1 MLFKGILIY
10 TLLRKSV
17 SLDVCMKPN
26 HQFHVELRSL
36 CISLSDF
43 PIRYAV
49 STSCCKTT
57 R

>member
-26 HQFHVELRSL
+26 HQFHVELR
-36 CISLSDF
+36 
-43 PIRYAV
+43 
-49 STSCCKTT
+49 
-57 R
+57 